1 MLATG
6 CFRSVSQHNQQPW
19 QLVCVFMSRP
29 WVGVRGKDL
38 GEPNKASWSPF
49 RCAFT
54 HIYNR
59 DNTLVCIQA
68 ERRTA
73 SAGLGSVGS
82 NYAGL
87 YSSAGSYKETL
98 KQLTKARYEETYKT

>member
-1 MLATG
+1 
-6 CFRSVSQHNQQPW
+6 
-19 QLVCVFMSRP
+19 MSRP

-38 GEPNKASWSPF
+38 GEQNKALWSPF
-49 RCAFT
+49 RYVHTFT
-54 HIYNR
+54 TGI
-59 DNTLVCIQA
+59 TLCLQA

-98 KQLTKARYEETYKT
+98 KQLTKARYEGTYKT